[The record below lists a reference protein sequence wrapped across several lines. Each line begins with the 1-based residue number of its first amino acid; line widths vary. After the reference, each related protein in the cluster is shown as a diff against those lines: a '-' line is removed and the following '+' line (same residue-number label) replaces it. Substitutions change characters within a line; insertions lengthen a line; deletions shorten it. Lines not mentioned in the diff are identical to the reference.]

1 MCSSDLGL
9 FVPAGTPRSV
19 IQKLQ
24 SEISTIMATPSFQ
37 QEAKDLGYE
46 LGGGQADEFA
56 AYIKSELDRWGQ
68 VIRDAKI
75 K

>member
-1 MCSSDLGL
+1 
-9 FVPAGTPRSV
+9 
-19 IQKLQ
+19 
-24 SEISTIMATPSFQ
+24 MATPSFQ